1 MIWELPIKPS
11 GCGRSN
17 ATGSCRRLGDG
28 EKVTELIEA
37 FAITVI
43 AVSIIY
49 RACELAVEAHQEL
62 DEERARKRE
71 EEEGGET

>member
-1 MIWELPIKPS
+1 M
-11 GCGRSN
+11 
-17 ATGSCRRLGDG
+17 GDG